1 MSADGWCM
9 AQAKRKGSKSGD
21 DSKPSTS
28 ATGASGDDSSDV
40 EVDEEVLNEG
50 TSASSSDDEDGG
62 LVPEA
67 EPGKASPSLCLFRA
81 RPHAFAA
88 MTAATPAFHGDPHG
102 CHACCMYT
110 I

>member
-28 ATGASGDDSSDV
+28 ATGASGDDSSDA
-40 EVDEEVLNEG
+40 EVDEEVLKEG
-50 TSASSSDDEDGG
+50 TSDSSSDDEDGG

-67 EPGKASPSLCLFRA
+67 EPGKVELPHSAFLGKAACICCHEKSRA
-81 RPHAFAA
+81 AP
-88 MTAATPAFHGDPHG
+88 
-102 CHACCMYT
+102 
-110 I
+110 